1 MELSFLTVLI
11 TVFTLV
17 LLAIPGFIMGKLK
30 MLPNGATKI
39 FTTFLLYVCQPALT
53 FMSFQKTQYQDGIV
67 GNMLIV
73 AGLAFVAHI
82 IPIII
87 VLLTIKT
94 KKTDSETEEERRH
107 RINLNVVKFAS
118 IFGNVGYMGLPFLQ
132 GLFGNGNAE
141 ILIYGAIIIAVFNL
155 LNWTVGIYMI
165 SGDKKYISVK
175 KAILN
180 PPFIALLVSLP
191 LFLIFKAPISSL
203 GTGDLNSL
211 LAKTMKSV
219 DFMGEMVTPISM
231 TILGLRLS
239 EMNIKQIIANKYAYM
254 SSSLKLVGAPIIA
267 MLLVAF
273 LGIDL
278 NVKYAIFFTMAMPSA
293 TSTLLFSEQFGG
305 EPHTSSAIVLFSTI
319 LSILSIPLIFLL
331 FKLIVGV

>member
-30 MLPNGATKI
+30 MLPNGTTKS

-53 FMSFQKTQYQDGIV
+53 FMSFQKTEYQEGIV

-73 AGLAFVAHI
+73 AGLAFVAHL

-87 VLLTIKT
+87 IMLTIKT
-94 KKTDSETEEERRH
+94 KKIDGETAEQEKRRL
-107 RINLNVVKFAS
+107 NLNVVKFAS

-132 GLFGNGNAE
+132 GLFGNENAE

-165 SGDKKYISVK
+165 SGDKKFISVK

-180 PPFIALLVSLP
+180 PPFIALVVSLP

-203 GTGDLNSL
+203 GTGNLNSF

-219 DFMGEMVTPISM
+219 DFLGEMVTPISM
-231 TILGLRLS
+231 TILGLRLA
-239 EMNIKQIIANKYAYM
+239 EMNIKQIVANKYAYI
-254 SSSLKLVGAPIIA
+254 SSSIKLIAVPLIA
-267 MLLVAF
+267 MLVVAF
-273 LGIDL
+273 LGIELDI
-278 NVKYAIFFTMAMPSA
+278 KYAIFFTMAMPSA

-305 EPHTSSAIVLFSTI
+305 EPHTSSAVVLFSTI
-319 LSILSIPLIFLL
+319 ISVISIPLIFLL
-331 FKLIVGV
+331 FKVVVGV